1 MRWNETITLIA
12 TFPPENL
19 TDDDGFATAPTESE
33 TEVFGNRKSVSS
45 SEFYRAAQ
53 TGIAVV
59 MKYDIH
65 SIDYTGQTIAAAD
78 GKRYRILRTYEIDGE
93 TTELTLSDMAERSA

>member
-12 TFPPENL
+12 TSPPENL
-19 TDDDGFATAPTESE
+19 TDDDGFATDPVETA

-59 MKYDIH
+59 MKYEVR
-65 SIDYTGQTIAAAD
+65 SIDYSGQTIAEAD
-78 GKRYRILRTYEIDGE
+78 GNRYRILRTYDIDGE